1 MMEWRKM
8 NMQYK
13 SSTPMTWKLILEPVL
28 KAYTLN
34 NKVNKLLDFHE
45 VTSDQ
50 RLGDKAYS
58 KALLLQKKSNKL
70 LGIAQ

>member
-1 MMEWRKM
+1 M
-8 NMQYK
+8 NYN
-13 SSTPMTWKLILEPVL
+13 SSTPMAWNLILKPVF
-28 KAYTLN
+28 KAYNLN

-45 VTSDQ
+45 VTNNQ

-70 LGIAQ
+70 LGISQ

>member
-1 MMEWRKM
+1 
-8 NMQYK
+8 MQSK

-34 NKVNKLLDFHE
+34 NKVNKLLDFYE
-45 VTSDQ
+45 ATNDQ

>member
-1 MMEWRKM
+1 
-8 NMQYK
+8 MQYE
-13 SSTPMTWKLILEPVL
+13 SSTPMTWKLILEPVF
-28 KAYTLN
+28 KAYILN

-70 LGIAQ
+70 LGISQ